1 MVILTPQGRGAIGVV
16 RVWGSGAI
24 DAVDMAFR
32 PARLG
37 GLRRTPPARL
47 RLGRI
52 GREPGDEVVAVVLS
66 GEAAP
71 TVEIQCHGGAATVA
85 LVVDALHAA
94 GVRLVEPTVW
104 AGETSGSRIQAE
116 ALVDLGSAPTLRAAE
131 ILLEQAQG
139 ALDRE
144 LEHLIETI
152 RRDEKLAAENLNRL
166 INRGRIGTRLKNGWR
181 VVIAGRPNVGKST
194 LLNALAGYH
203 RAIVHSAPGTT
214 RDVVNVAT
222 ALDGWPVE
230 IVDTAGLRSTYDPIE
245 QSGIDRAVREAV
257 TADLVLKVLDRS
269 EPLREEDRALVA
281 REGPALL
288 VASKCDLPAAWAHD
302 DLAAPEVGILNVSA
316 ERGAGLDL
324 LAVAIIAALVP
335 CVPEPGCGVP
345 FRPAQVDGLVRARES
360 LRSRATETAI
370 REIHDACGTV
380 GSLHLITNRLEGHR
394 GSG

>member
-16 RVWGSGAI
+16 CVWGSGAI
-24 DAVDMAFR
+24 DAVDTAFH
-32 PARLG
+32 PARLD
-37 GLRRTPPARL
+37 GLRTTPPARL
-47 RLGRI
+47 RLGRM
-52 GREPGDEVVAVVLS
+52 GREPGDEVVAVVLP
-66 GEAAP
+66 GAHTP
-71 TVEIQCHGGAATVA
+71 TVEIQCHGGAATVG
-85 LVVDALHAA
+85 LIVDALQAA

-104 AGETSGSRIQAE
+104 AGENSGSRIQAE
-116 ALVDLGSAPTLRAAE
+116 ALIDLGSALTLRAAE

-152 RRDEKLAAENLNRL
+152 CRDETPAAEVLDRL

-194 LLNALAGYH
+194 LLNALAGYQ

-230 IVDTAGLRSTYDPIE
+230 IVDTAGLRSTCDPIE
-245 QSGIDRAVREAV
+245 QSGIERAMREAV

-269 EPLREEDRALVA
+269 EPLRVGDQALVA

-316 ERGAGLDL
+316 ERGDGLDL
-324 LAVAIIAALVP
+324 LAAAIVAAIVP

-345 FRPAQVDGLVRARES
+345 FRPAHLDGLVRARES
-360 LRSRATETAI
+360 LRSGAPETAI
-370 REIHDACGTV
+370 REIHDVYGTA
-380 GSLHLITNRLEGHR
+380 GSLDSITNRPGGHR
-394 GSG
+394 ESG